1 MRNTMI
7 NNNERIIAR
16 KRVAAVAIRETIAER
31 RKAMSAV
38 ITEFKAEVIEA
49 AFSKST
55 FAAAGILAWD
65 KTKYMAVGPTT
76 NANTNHILLMMT
88 RGMGK
93 KAIMKAFGIKE
104 EEIGCEKYIGL
115 TAEKTS
121 KLSKDSKKYMSDNVE
136 VLITRLKADQIDE
149 LIAEMRRADLNDPA
163 NVLKIFMDINVMYRL
178 YQEKIIDAAKKLY
191 KVEIKV
197 LLDGY
202 RAMSLQKW
210 THTFDYTTR
219 ELTISQVPYSK
230 EGVELFA
237 DPIYEIQYDLNA
249 HIENN
254 VDEIFDL
261 EVEMSDEEMKRLLSY
276 QGEGPVADLR
286 TVVKVAYSALTSQH
300 QARVNEIRALHFG
313 DEEPVELLAI
323 ENKRYSYGLSK
334 LKNLALQLLDGYSD
348 EDAASIMQLLS
359 CLDKKGQFNKRSG
372 NQIATSL
379 LPEKY
384 LTMVLN
390 TQAEV
395 KVCGYRLAID
405 NGLKVGE
412 EVEFINGVSNN
423 GSILDFK
430 NEIEYA
436 TGTFRI
442 EMFEGSKY
450 AVKDLEFNSPEAD
463 YNKRFFVVKNN
474 SYKNL
479 DALMDAL
486 TEGYTIVVD
495 DMGAIKA
502 RGIKLAEVRGE
513 MSGECSEL
521 GNTIETLINVRGT
534 VTYVNKVDGN
544 DKYGDTIMFELADV
558 VELEEEEDIEI
569 QDDLDGEGSTKL
581 EVEGEEMEI
590 TDDLEEDNTSWNEED
605 LESELEDD
613 EDWEDDF
620 EEDLE

>member
-1 MRNTMI
+1 MKNNVTIERNK
-7 NNNERIIAR
+7 EGR
-16 KRVAAVAIRETIAER
+16 RVAEVKIVKTIEENKSENQSAITD
-31 RKAMSAV
+31 
-38 ITEFKAEVIEA
+38 FKVESIEA
-49 AFSKST
+49 AFAKST
-55 FAAAGILAWD
+55 FAAAGVLSWD
-65 KTKYMAVGPTT
+65 HSKRMGVGPAT
-76 NANTNHILLMMT
+76 NANTNHILMMKT
-88 RGMGK
+88 KAIGK
-93 KAIMKAFGIKE
+93 KALLKAFHMKE
-104 EEIGCEKYIGL
+104 SEIGVDKYIGL
-115 TAEKTS
+115 NKEKSEELAKTNRR
-121 KLSKDSKKYMSDNVE
+121 YMSHGVE
-136 VLITRLKADQIDE
+136 ALITRLKVSQIGE
-149 LIAEMRRADLNDPA
+149 LLKEMRRADLNDKE
-163 NVLKIFMDINVMYRL
+163 NIVKIFMDINAIYRL

-191 KVEIKV
+191 KVEIHI
-197 LLDGY
+197 LLDAY

-210 THTFDYTTR
+210 IHEFDYTTKKL
-219 ELTISQVPYSK
+219 EISQIPYNK
-230 EGVELFA
+230 KGVELFA
-237 DPIYEIQYDLNA
+237 DPIYELQCDLNL
-249 HIENN
+249 HVENN
-254 VDEIFDL
+254 VNAIFDL
-261 EVEMSDEEMKRLLSY
+261 EIEMSDEEMKRLLSY

-286 TVVKVAYSALTSQH
+286 TVVKVAYSALTAEH
-300 QARVNEIRALHFG
+300 QARVNEIRALYLG
-313 DEEPVELLAI
+313 NDEPVELIAV
-323 ENKRYSYGLSK
+323 ENKRYSYNLSK

-395 KVCGYRLAID
+395 KVCGYRLAVD

-436 TGTFRI
+436 TGTFKI

-450 AVKDLEFNSPEAD
+450 AVKDLAFNSPEAD
-463 YNKRFFVVKNN
+463 YNKRYFVVKSK

-479 DALMDAL
+479 DTLLDAL
-486 TEGYTIVVD
+486 TINSTIVVD

-513 MSGECSEL
+513 MSGECSEF
-521 GNTIETLINVRGT
+521 GNTIETLVNVRGT
-534 VTYVNKVDGN
+534 VSYVNIVDGD
-544 DKYGDTIMFELADV
+544 DKYGNTIMFELADV

-569 QDDLDGEGSTKL
+569 QDDLSGEGSTKL

-590 TDDLEEDNTSWNEED
+590 TDDLEEDNTSWDEED